1 MMPRLRPVA
10 LKERVSLIFLEKG
23 QIDVLDGA
31 FVLVD
36 ATGIRTH
43 IPVGSVACIMLEPG
57 TRVSHAAAVLAAR
70 AGTLL
75 VWVGEGGVRLYTAG
89 QPGGARSD
97 KLLYQ
102 ARLALD
108 DTLRLKVVQRM
119 FRLRFHEDAPSRRSV
134 EQLRGMEGTRVRGI
148 YKMLARQY
156 GVSWNGRNYDPTAWD
171 ESDIPNKCI
180 SAATA
185 CLYGV
190 CEAGILAAGY
200 APAIGFVHTGKPLSF
215 VYDIAD
221 LFKFETVVPLA
232 FRIAARHPQE
242 PDREV
247 RHACRDMFRKTKLL
261 QRIIPMIES
270 VLAAGG
276 IEPPKEEGVVGP
288 AFEEEKGDGDDGH
301 RG

>member
-1 MMPRLRPVA
+1 
-10 LKERVSLIFLEKG
+10 
-23 QIDVLDGA
+23 
-31 FVLVD
+31 
-36 ATGIRTH
+36 
-43 IPVGSVACIMLEPG
+43 
-57 TRVSHAAAVLAAR
+57 
-70 AGTLL
+70 
-75 VWVGEGGVRLYTAG
+75 
-89 QPGGARSD
+89 
-97 KLLYQ
+97 
-102 ARLALD
+102 
-108 DTLRLKVVQRM
+108 M
-119 FRLRFHEDAPSRRSV
+119 FYLRFHENAPSRRSV

-171 ESDIPNKCI
+171 ESDMPNKCI

-232 FRIAARHPQE
+232 FRIAARHPRE

-261 QRIIPMIES
+261 RRIIPAIES